1 MGPCYRQ
8 IGRRFTCIAVDLPG
22 LGRTPRLPGGFREL
36 DALAVSIEALR
47 IERCIEKGHMV
58 GHDAGCAIA
67 VEYAHRYSHR
77 VGRLALLTPSIS

>member
-1 MGPCYRQ
+1 
-8 IGRRFTCIAVDLPG
+8 
-22 LGRTPRLPGGFREL
+22 
-36 DALAVSIEALR
+36 LAVSIEALR